1 MDMTNEKDSK
11 KYIMQE
17 CQDEVIKISGTGMFG
32 FLS

>member
-1 MDMTNEKDSK
+1 MTNEKESE

-17 CQDEVIKISGTGMFG
+17 CQDGVLKMSGTGMFG